1 MAMITA
7 TNSFFHRCKWLSFF
21 TLLIVFLLGGCQKS
35 ADRLDSFGKQ
45 KDLTEDLYHRLKA
58 GMFKVGKE
66 PVVCQIVE
74 TIDASSLKL
83 KRIPRGI
90 TRISWERG
98 TFRVQS
104 DDLGRVVI
112 YMDEETLFSHVQVAT
127 LKGLGVNLLFF
138 EDIKRPV
145 R

>member
-7 TNSFFHRCKWLSFF
+7 TNSFFRLCKRLAFF
-21 TLLIVFLLGGCQKS
+21 TIIVVFLLGGCHKS
-35 ADRLDSFGKQ
+35 TDIRDTFGKQ

-58 GMFKVGKE
+58 GMFKVGEE
-66 PVVCQIVE
+66 PIVCQIVE
-74 TIDASSLKL
+74 TLEASSLKL
-83 KRIPRGI
+83 KTVPHVI

-127 LKGLGVNLLFF
+127 LKGLGINLLFF
-138 EDIKRPV
+138 EDIERPV